1 VTVDVNEVERFIIVA
16 ASQPELPPRVL
27 KQGDTFLL
35 FDRFGDINTH
45 AGGEQGL
52 YRDDTRFVSFMELR
66 LGPERPLLLSSEV
79 ARDNEHCT
87 IDLTNGDHLIA
98 GRVVLPK
105 GTLHLRRLRFLWQG
119 VLYEQLILTNY
130 GLAPAETL
138 LTLRLDAD
146 FVDIFEVRGT
156 VREGRGTSRARVEN
170 GSVAHVYT
178 GLDHVRR
185 TLRLTSDP
193 PPDHATITAV
203 QYRLTLSPGEQRTF
217 ALRLACETARDARV
231 VPLGFDE
238 ALGTVRARKR
248 VMSSSTRLESSSAPF
263 NNWLNRSAADV
274 EMLLTE
280 AAEGAY
286 PFAGVPWFSTVFGRD
301 GIITALELMWV
312 QPEVARG
319 VLRHLAATQSDE
331 LDDVRDAQPGKI
343 IHEARE
349 GEMARTGEVPFHRYY
364 GSVDA
369 TPLFVML
376 AGAYYKRTSDA
387 ALVREIWP
395 NVLRALAWIEQ
406 YGDIDGDGFVEYAR
420 RSATGLVQ
428 QGWKDSHDA
437 IRHADG
443 SDAEGPIALA
453 EVQGYTYAAWL
464 SAATLSRA
472 LGEDGETERYRA
484 NAARL
489 AERFEDLFWC
499 EDLGT
504 YALALDG
511 MKRPCQVRTSNAGHC
526 LAAGIAR
533 RDRGRKVA
541 ETLVREDA
549 FSGWGVRTV
558 AATETFF
565 NPMSYHNGSVWPHDN
580 AMIAAGLAAYRRTDL
595 ALAVLQGLFDATTF
609 LELQRLPELFCG
621 FERRPGEGPTLYPV
635 ACSPQAWAAGA
646 VFMILQSMLGLQL
659 DAPTRTVTFTQ
670 PRLPESIAH
679 IHIGGLIVG
688 PGTLD
693 LVCARHA
700 HDVNVTVLRRQG
712 DVQLIVVK

>member
-52 YRDDTRFVSFMELR
+52 YRDDTRFVSFLELR

-79 ARDNEHCT
+79 ALDNEHCT
-87 IDLTNGDHLIA
+87 IDLTNGDHLVA

-105 GTLHLRRLRFLWQG
+105 GTLHLRRLRVLWQG
-119 VLYEQLILTNY
+119 VLYERLILTNY
-130 GLAPAETL
+130 GLTPAETV

-156 VREGRGTSRARVEN
+156 VREGRGTSRARVAN

-203 QYRLTLSPGEQRTF
+203 QYRLTLSPGEQRMF
-217 ALRLACETARDARV
+217 ALQLACETARDARV

-238 ALGTVRARKR
+238 AFSTVRARKR
-248 VMSSSTRLESSSAPF
+248 VMTSSTRLESSSAPF

-280 AAEGAY
+280 TAEGAY

-319 VLRHLAATQSDE
+319 VLCHLAATQSDE
-331 LDDVRDAQPGKI
+331 LDDIRDAQPGKI
-343 IHEARE
+343 LHEARE
-349 GEMARTGEVPFHRYY
+349 SEMARTGEVPFHRYY

-395 NVLRALAWIEQ
+395 NVRRALAWIEQ
-406 YGDIDGDGFVEYAR
+406 YGDIDRDGFVEYAR
-420 RSATGLVQ
+420 RSPTGLVQ
-428 QGWKDSHDA
+428 QGWKDSHDS

-443 SDAEGPIALA
+443 SYAEGPIALA

-464 SAATLSRA
+464 SAATLSLA
-472 LGEDGETERYRA
+472 LGEDGETKRYRA

-499 EDLGT
+499 EELGT

-511 MKRPCQVRTSNAGHC
+511 QKRPCQVRTSNAGHC

-558 AATETFF
+558 AAAETFF

-580 AMIAAGLAAYRRTDL
+580 AIIAAGLAAYRRTDL

-621 FERRPGEGPTLYPV
+621 FDRRPGEGPTLYPV

-646 VFMILQSMLGLQL
+646 VFMLLQSMLGLQL

-679 IHIGGLIVG
+679 IHIGGLTVG